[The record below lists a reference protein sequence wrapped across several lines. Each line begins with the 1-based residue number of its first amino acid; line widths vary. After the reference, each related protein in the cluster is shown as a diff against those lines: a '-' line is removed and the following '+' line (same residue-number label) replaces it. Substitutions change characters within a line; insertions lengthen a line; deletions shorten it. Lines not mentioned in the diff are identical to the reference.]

1 VRLDR
6 DVRMRQ
12 PIGASRTR
20 RASVFIG
27 PRLAHLPAM
36 PRVIAITGGT
46 AGVGRATARRFA
58 REGAAIA
65 VLARGADALTAT
77 VAELEQLGARALGLK
92 VDVADAA
99 QVEAAAARIE
109 RELGPIDVWIN
120 NAMTTAV
127 GPVEAIAPSEFQR
140 ITDVCY
146 HGYVWG
152 TRAALFYMRSRNRGV
167 IIQVG
172 SALAYRSIPL
182 QAAYCGAKHAI
193 HGFTDSLRSEL
204 FHDDVHIDLCM
215 VQLPAINTPQFDW
228 CVNRTEHAL
237 EPVPPIFQ
245 PEIAA
250 DAIHH
255 ASLHPKREIYL
266 GWPSIKAIIGN
277 KLAPGTAD
285 RYLAWRGDRGQLT
298 GAPNTHPPANL
309 FAPVTGDHGARG
321 RFNAQARSTDLVAR
335 ASTKLGGAGVQ
346 AVIAAGL
353 AVIGA
358 VVFAGARS
366 WLAGRNA

>member
-1 VRLDR
+1 
-6 DVRMRQ
+6 M
-12 PIGASRTR
+12 S
-20 RASVFIG
+20 
-27 PRLAHLPAM
+27 
-36 PRVIAITGGT
+36 RVIAITGGT
-46 AGVGRATARRFA
+46 AGVGRATARKFA
-58 REGAAIA
+58 REGDTVA
-65 VLARGADALTAT
+65 VLARGADGLAAT
-77 VAELEQLGARALGLK
+77 VAELEQLGARALGLS

-127 GPVEAIAPSEFQR
+127 GPVEAIAPSEYQR

-152 TRAALFYMRSRNRGV
+152 TRAALFYMRPRRKGV

-182 QAAYCGAKHAI
+182 QSAYCGAKHAI

-204 FHDDVHIDLCM
+204 LHDGLDIQLCM
-215 VQLPAINTPQFDW
+215 VQLPAMNTPQFDW

-250 DAIHH
+250 DAIYH
-255 ASLHPKREIYL
+255 ASVHPKREIYL
-266 GWPSIKAIIGN
+266 GWPSIKAIVGN

-285 RYLAWRGDRGQLT
+285 RYLATEGYRGQLT
-298 GAPNTHPPANL
+298 SAPNMHPPSNL
-309 FAPVTGDHGARG
+309 FAPVAGDHGARG
-321 RFNAQARSTDLVAR
+321 RFDDQSRSTDLVAR
-335 ASTKLGGAGVQ
+335 ASTVLGGSGVQ
-346 AVIAAGL
+346 AVVAAGL
-353 AVIGA
+353 AVFGA
-358 VVFAGARS
+358 VLFAGARV
-366 WLAGRNA
+366 WLAGRR